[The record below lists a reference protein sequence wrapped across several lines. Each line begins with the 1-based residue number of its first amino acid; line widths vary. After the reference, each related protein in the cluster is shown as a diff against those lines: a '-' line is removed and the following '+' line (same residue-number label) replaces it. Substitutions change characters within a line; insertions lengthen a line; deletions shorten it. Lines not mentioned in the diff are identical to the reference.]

1 MWGVRRLR
9 PSSRLL
15 RGWEVVLGLCFLP
28 ITGAEARLSTVRG
41 VVRLMLLGKN
51 TKNIEN
57 AKELTKKYGPSVEEI
72 III

>member
-1 MWGVRRLR
+1 MCGVRRWR

-41 VVRLMLLGKN
+41 AMKAHAFGKN
-51 TKNIEN
+51 TKNMEN
-57 AKELTKKYGPSVEEI
+57 AKELTKKYGSSVEEI
-72 III
+72 AII